1 MRKVITVI
9 FSAAIVFG
17 LVGIA
22 AAISFTDTKYLGR
35 WLSGTGSYSW
45 EHETPHD
52 LGGSDYIVNS
62 ATLGISGWLVRDD
75 GTSILLN
82 GTAYGSLNEGSLWT
96 FGFSWTEFGIAD
108 VFAGWN
114 AEDPLGVNLEFENMP
129 GFTLLS
135 SIFNLDYEPGSIE
148 PGSIAVPEPASLL
161 LLGVGLIGL
170 AFFGKKKLTPK
181 THHV

>member
-1 MRKVITVI
+1 MRRVITVI
-9 FSAAIVFG
+9 FSAAIVLG
-17 LVGIA
+17 MVGIA
-22 AAISFTDTKYLGR
+22 GAITFTDTKYLGK

-52 LGGSDYIVNS
+52 LGGSGYVVNS
-62 ATLGISGWLVRDD
+62 ATLAISGWLVRDD

-96 FGFSWTEFGIAD
+96 FGFSWTEFGIED
-108 VFAGWN
+108 VFADWN
-114 AEDPLGVNLEFENMP
+114 AGDPLGVSIEFENMT

-135 SIFNLDYEPGSIE
+135 SIFNLDYEPGSIH
-148 PGSIAVPEPASLL
+148 VPEPAALL

-170 AFFGKKKLTPK
+170 SFFGKKKLTPK
-181 THHV
+181 THLA